1 MARSLKRNVVLNLIR
16 SIMSILFPLISFP
29 YASRILL
36 PNGIGQINFV
46 NSIIDIFLLI
56 AAVGIGTYGTR
67 EGSKIREDQYLL
79 DKFAREMFIINLI
92 SMSISLL
99 LFAVSLVLVDKFAE
113 VRLLLLITAIK
124 IIFESVSLS
133 WVLAVKEDYKAIAM
147 RSIVLQFISLVFL
160 FLFVHTPDDLW
171 KYAVMGILYCV
182 GTNTFSFFYTRR
194 YVNIFN
200 KTKIELKK
208 HFSKMVIFFG
218 LAASA
223 KLYAIVDSTMLG
235 FLCTPDQVGY
245 YSPANKLVNIVITL
259 TSAGLAVFL
268 PRCTYYYSNNQK
280 KEYYSLVRTAI
291 NTTIFYAVPASL
303 GLFILCEPLILLF
316 NGTNYAAAIPSMRLL
331 CLQIIFTTLI
341 LAIENLILVPKN
353 KERVILIGQNASF
366 VVNLVLNSILIRKY
380 QAFGASIATCI
391 SQIVLFFI
399 LFASSYKH
407 IIHGKFLVNLFQ
419 SVLTSISMVV
429 IVDLCKDVIP
439 NRILQ
444 VLFGLFVGA
453 LTYGG
458 FSLLERNAVAL
469 GLLKTAIEKKNRAF
483 HRAKIEY
490 ENSLPIEETTNIAH
504 DVIVSLTSYP
514 DRLDGIHLV
523 IRSLLHQ
530 KLMPEKIIL
539 YLGTDTKD
547 SDIPK
552 RLRKLEQYN
561 FEIRMGVENLMP
573 HKKYFFAMPEFP
585 EKVIITVDDDAIY
598 DQNLVADLMES
609 YKKYPRCVSARRTN
623 LMTKSA
629 DGTLNKY
636 KNWKWEFTRQLEPSY
651 SLLATGCGG
660 ILYPPH
666 ILPKE
671 TFDVEAIKK
680 YSLNTDDI
688 WLKFMELKNNVKVV
702 FTNSDVVHPLP
713 LRFTQE
719 SGLLQTNTKGENRN
733 DINIAAM
740 EQYTGIKLAKYI

>member
-1 MARSLKRNVVLNLIR
+1 
-16 SIMSILFPLISFP
+16 MSILFPLISFP

-46 NSIIDIFLLI
+46 NSIIDLFLLI
-56 AAVGIGTYGTR
+56 ASLGIGTYGTR
-67 EGSKIREDQYLL
+67 EGSKIRDNQELL
-79 DKFAREMFIINLI
+79 DKFAREMFVINMI
-92 SMSISLL
+92 SMTVSLL
-99 LFAVSLVLVDKFAE
+99 LFAVGLFFIDKFSE
-113 VRLLLLITAIK
+113 VRTLLLITAVK
-124 IIFESVSLS
+124 IVFESVSLS
-133 WVLAVKEDYKAIAM
+133 WVLAVKEDYKAIAL
-147 RSIVLQFISLVFL
+147 RSVVLQIVSLVFL
-160 FLFVHTPDDLW
+160 FMFVHTPADLW

-182 GTNTFSFFYTRR
+182 GTNTFSLFYTRH
-194 YVNIFN
+194 YVNIFRH
-200 KTKIELKK
+200 TKIELKK
-208 HFSKMVIFFG
+208 HFSKMIIFFA

-235 FLCTPDQVGY
+235 FLCAPEQVGY
-245 YSPANKLVNIVITL
+245 YSAANKLVNIVMTL

-280 KEYYSLVRTAI
+280 KEYYALVRTAI

-316 NGTNYAAAIPSMRLL
+316 NGENYAAAIPSMRLL

-341 LAIENLILVPKN
+341 LAVENLILVPKN
-353 KERVILIGQNASF
+353 RERIILIGQNVSF
-366 VVNLVLNSILIRKY
+366 GVNLILNSILIRKY
-380 QAFGASIATCI
+380 QAFGASIATCV
-391 SQIVLFFI
+391 SQIVLFLI
-399 LFASSYKH
+399 LFFNSHKH

-419 SVLTSISMVV
+419 SVLTSVSMLV
-429 IVDLCKDVIP
+429 IVDLCTDVIS

-444 VLFGLFVGA
+444 VVLGLFIGA
-453 LTYGG
+453 VTYGA
-458 FSLLERNAVAL
+458 FSLLEKNAVAL
-469 GLLKTAIEKKNRAF
+469 NLLKTAIEKKNRAF

-490 ENSLPIEETTNIAH
+490 ENSLPIEENQNIAH
-504 DVIVSLTSYP
+504 DVIISLTSYP

-530 KLMPEKIIL
+530 SLMPEKIIL
-539 YLGTDTKD
+539 YLGTDTKE

-561 FEIRMGVENLMP
+561 FEIRTGVENLMP
-573 HKKYFFAMPEFP
+573 HKKYFFAMKEYPD
-585 EKVIITVDDDAIY
+585 KVLITVDDDAIY
-598 DQNLVADLMES
+598 DHDLVADLMAS

-623 LMTKSA
+623 LMTKRP

-636 KNWKWEFTRQLEPSY
+636 KNWKWEFTHQLVPSY

-660 ILYPPH
+660 VLYPPH
-666 ILPKE
+666 ILPE
-671 TFDVEAIKK
+671 EAFDVEAIKK

-688 WLKFMELKNNVKVV
+688 WLKFMELKNGVKVV

-740 EQYTGIKLAKYI
+740 EKFTGIKLANYI